1 MSAQFDM
8 ILRLK
13 KYQSIM
19 SHKTL
24 CKPYLNSAQIQ
35 LIVIIKI
42 MFYVNLYLP
51 KQHKIGFRIKIK
63 IQIKHNQRKG

>member
-42 MFYVNLYLP
+42 MFYVNLLP